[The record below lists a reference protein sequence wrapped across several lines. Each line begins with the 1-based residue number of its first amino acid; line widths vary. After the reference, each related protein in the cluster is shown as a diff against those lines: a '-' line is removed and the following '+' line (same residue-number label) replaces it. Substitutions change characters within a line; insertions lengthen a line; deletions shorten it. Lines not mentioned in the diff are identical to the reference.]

1 MKKLIEL
8 FTGSKEQTKCLS
20 AFLKMEFKEE
30 LVSIDMPHVGG
41 YSAGSLTKVTT
52 RQKMREACKKDWQF
66 QS

>member
-8 FTGSKEQTKCLS
+8 FTGSKEQKKSLS
-20 AFLKMEFKEE
+20 AFLKIEFKEE

-41 YSAGSLTKVTT
+41 YSAGSLTKVSS
-52 RQKMREACKKDWQF
+52 RQKIREACRRDWQF